1 MVGRYLTDSQRPGSP
16 IPSNNNEWDNLPAQ
30 RCYWYQVQKVLP
42 AGPDFYIDANGTT
55 YRSMVVYV
63 NQSLQSRTLL
73 SAAGVRSAI
82 NAALIAPSVVNVIP
96 QTIFTR

>member
-1 MVGRYLTDSQRPGSP
+1 M
-16 IPSNNNEWDNLPAQ
+16 
-30 RCYWYQVQKVLP
+30 P
-42 AGPDFYIDANGTT
+42 AGPDFYIDANGTI

-63 NQSLQSRTLL
+63 NQSLQARTLL
-73 SAAGVRSAI
+73 SAAGVPITI